1 MNFIVTKTNNYWAH
15 TVNDDL
21 HNIKIGTTAD
31 ELNCFFAC
39 MLLMSKNKKLQ
50 LNEYWSREELL
61 KTDIFREIK
70 CRDRHLVLLKM
81 LHFEDNNQ
89 NSSDRIQKIS
99 RVSSRLQKSFKNSF
113 YSFQNL
119 CKVFYYTRAN
129 YLLNNIYRP
138 KEANLALKRTC
149 YATVKLATYIQ
160 VVIHT

>member
-70 CRDRHLVLLKM
+70 CRNRHLILLKM
-81 LHFEDNNQ
+81 LHFDDINQ
-89 NSSDRIQKIS
+89 NSSDHMKKLAGFQADLKNRFKTHFI
-99 RVSSRLQKSFKNSF
+99 LFKN
-113 YSFQNL
+113 N
-119 CKVFYYTRAN
+119 A
-129 YLLNNIYRP
+129 
-138 KEANLALKRTC
+138 
-149 YATVKLATYIQ
+149 
-160 VVIHT
+160 